1 MIISSSIKDAFNLKV
16 NLMPT
21 LILEIF
27 FGDYQAFKTQLQNSI
42 EKAPKMFDGA
52 SILIDFSKFNA
63 NDEFDI
69 KRIKGLLK
77 ACSITLIGVKNCP
90 DTLKAQMTDSHT
102 NIIYDNK
109 NIRKPDA
116 QKQHSTIV
124 HKKTIRSGQQI
135 YAKNAD
141 LIIFGSVSPGAE
153 IIADGSIYLY
163 GVLRGKA
170 IAGANNNKD
179 ARLLINDFQ
188 GELIAIA
195 GKYKTADS
203 ITHNTGLHIYME
215 NDTLVFD
222 EI

>member
-52 SILIDFSKFNA
+52 SVLI
-63 NDEFDI
+63 E
-69 KRIKGLLK
+69 

-116 QKQHSTIV
+116 RKQHSTII

-179 ARLLINDFQ
+179 ARLIINDFQ

>member
-1 MIISSSIKDAFNLKV
+1 
-16 NLMPT
+16 
-21 LILEIF
+21 
-27 FGDYQAFKTQLQNSI
+27 
-42 EKAPKMFDGA
+42 
-52 SILIDFSKFNA
+52 
-63 NDEFDI
+63 
-69 KRIKGLLK
+69 
-77 ACSITLIGVKNCP
+77 
-90 DTLKAQMTDSHT
+90 
-102 NIIYDNK
+102 
-109 NIRKPDA
+109 

-141 LIIFGSVSPGAE
+141 LIIIGSVSPGAE

-203 ITHNTGLHIYME
+203 IAHNTGLHIYLAD
-215 NDTLVFD
+215 DTLIID